1 MTARLLDK
9 VALIT
14 GGGRGIGRAI
24 ALAYAQAGASVALAA
39 RTAGEVET
47 VGAQIRALGR
57 PALALVADVRAEP
70 SVQAMVERTLE
81 HFGRIDILLNN
92 AGVAPTPRPIF
103 GTALELWDDVLAAN
117 LRGPFLCIKHVWRAM
132 VRQRGGVIL
141 NIGSVRGP
149 GGAPMLAA
157 YSASK
162 SGLIGL
168 TKSAAAEGRQFNIRV
183 NMLYLGPTDTAL
195 LATFR
200 KNLTGIRVMP
210 PDEVTGTAIYLASDD
225 SRYTTGQAILL
236 HDWRPAQ
243 IQMERDTEEDADHLL
258 GE

>member
-1 MTARLLDK
+1 
-9 VALIT
+9 
-14 GGGRGIGRAI
+14 
-24 ALAYAQAGASVALAA
+24 
-39 RTAGEVET
+39 
-47 VGAQIRALGR
+47 
-57 PALALVADVRAEP
+57 EP

-117 LRGPFLCIKHVWRAM
+117 LRGPFLRIKHVWRVM

-168 TKSAAAEGRQFNIRV
+168 TKSAAGEGGPFNIRV
-183 NMLYLGPTDTAL
+183 NMLCPGATDTAM

-200 KNLTGIRVMP
+200 QQ
-210 PDEVTGTAIYLASDD
+210 Y
-225 SRYTTGQAILL
+225 
-236 HDWRPAQ
+236 
-243 IQMERDTEEDADHLL
+243 
-258 GE
+258 